1 MPTNR
6 AAGQVKAT
14 GAPLRQ
20 PGFLPQPSALTFG
33 SPADLA
39 IGWDGTVWA
48 VDGQARPTSSTPS
61 PAPGS
66 PTARASTRSP
76 WAPMPGRAGEARR
89 TVRVPEMPDASI
101 AVG

>member
-39 IGWDGTVWA
+39 IGWDGTRVGRRRPGAPHVFDPIAGAWQSHGTGVDA
-48 VDGQARPTSSTPS
+48 VA
-61 PAPGS
+61 
-66 PTARASTRSP
+66 